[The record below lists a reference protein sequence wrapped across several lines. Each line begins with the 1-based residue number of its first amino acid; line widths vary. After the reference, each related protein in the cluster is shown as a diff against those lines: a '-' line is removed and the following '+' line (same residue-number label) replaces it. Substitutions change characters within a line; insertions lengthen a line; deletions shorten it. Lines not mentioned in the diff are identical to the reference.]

1 MYYTAIIM
9 GLAGSLHCAGMCSP
23 LAMAMTRNK
32 PFLQS
37 SVLYNSGRIFL
48 YGLLG
53 AIAAAFGSTLHLSS
67 YQQVISLV
75 LGGVFL
81 LAGFSIRSI
90 RIPFIDKAIVAFTSH
105 LKKGFGI
112 ISNQKSSYSTFLL
125 GMLNGMLPCGLTYLA
140 LSACLILP
148 SATGGGVF
156 MLLFGIGTWPVMIGS
171 VKLLSSFKNNF
182 SLTRLSKIALVFVGC
197 TLLLRVWW
205 VHPHSSDT
213 IGKSSQEVNICK

>member
-32 PFLQS
+32 PFLLS
-37 SVLYNSGRIFL
+37 SVLYNSGRIL
-48 YGLLG
+48 IYGIMGSL
-53 AIAAAFGSTLHLSS
+53 AAAFGSIWHLNS
-67 YQQVISLV
+67 YQQIISIV

-81 LAGFSIRSI
+81 LAGISFRSM
-90 RIPFIDKAIVAFTSH
+90 RIPFFDKMITAFTSQ

-112 ISNQKSSYSTFLL
+112 ISNQKSGFTTFIL

-148 SATGGGVF
+148 SARDGSWF

-171 VKLLSSFKNNF
+171 VKLISSFKNNF
-182 SLTRLSKIALVFVGC
+182 SLARLSRIALVFVGC

-205 VHPHSSDT
+205 IHPHSSDT
-213 IGKSSQEVNICK
+213 LGKSPQEVNICK